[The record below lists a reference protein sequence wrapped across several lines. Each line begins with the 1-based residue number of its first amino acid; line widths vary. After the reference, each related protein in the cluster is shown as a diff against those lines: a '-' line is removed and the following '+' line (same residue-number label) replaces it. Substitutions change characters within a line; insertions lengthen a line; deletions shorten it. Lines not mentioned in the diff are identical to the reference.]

1 VPRLIERC
9 EEINLTGILLVLVN
23 ANIAGLKRYENTR
36 KMKAFAIKGIMVLK
50 RERESIGSGFDQ
62 MAAKYFDLASR
73 FCLNG
78 KTQDLEEA
86 MNKELGIDILN
97 IVKKLDPFSNAIKE

>member
-1 VPRLIERC
+1 
-9 EEINLTGILLVLVN
+9 
-23 ANIAGLKRYENTR
+23 
-36 KMKAFAIKGIMVLK
+36 
-50 RERESIGSGFDQ
+50 

-86 MNKELGIDILN
+86 MNKELGMDILN